1 MECGRGVV
9 MSMSSLSRSNTIS
22 RSATLNKNHR
32 TRTKDVLVTQRHGSG
47 GVESILLVGK
57 SNNRW
62 TIRKMLRRLCKSH
75 GFKNLQVRKF
85 FLFFFELDMWSPF
98 FPKSHVS
105 RTPSF
110 QKKKGRNFKENII
123 ISSAPSPGWILE
135 KEIFYNILKLSY
147 SYFAG
152 TTGRE
157 ALPTTPPKSSSPKP
171 PRRWNVICPPHPWW
185 RHMRY

>member
-1 MECGRGVV
+1 MRFLYSSNFPLVILNLEISSFILQIGVTRGQSIREEEEDDNACIINSESDMESGRGVV

-75 GFKNLQVRKF
+75 GFKNLQVRKSIFFPF
-85 FLFFFELDMWSPF
+85 FLARNIMIGI
-98 FPKSHVS
+98 V
-105 RTPSF
+105 PSLVRHAYRRWGGN
-110 QKKKGRNFKENII
+110 Q
-123 ISSAPSPGWILE
+123 
-135 KEIFYNILKLSY
+135 
-147 SYFAG
+147 
-152 TTGRE
+152 RE
-157 ALPTTPPKSSSPKP
+157 YYMSVKPVSSSG
-171 PRRWNVICPPHPWW
+171 
-185 RHMRY
+185 